1 MALGLLWAA
10 NIAVAAATTALLALM
25 LYVYGRNWRAV
36 RSRFAIGLMA
46 FTAFVLAEVLGMMW
60 LYFWMNTI
68 PEYGP
73 MAMPMLVVNSVQF
86 LGFVALFAITWE

>member
-10 NIAVAAATTALLALM
+10 NIAVATATTALLGLM
-25 LYVYGRNWRAV
+25 LYVYARNWRAV

-46 FTAFVLAEVLGMMW
+46 FTGFVLAQMLGMVW
-60 LYFWMNTI
+60 LYYWMSTI
-68 PEYGP
+68 PSYNP
-73 MAMPMLVVNSVQF
+73 MAVPMLMIGSAQF